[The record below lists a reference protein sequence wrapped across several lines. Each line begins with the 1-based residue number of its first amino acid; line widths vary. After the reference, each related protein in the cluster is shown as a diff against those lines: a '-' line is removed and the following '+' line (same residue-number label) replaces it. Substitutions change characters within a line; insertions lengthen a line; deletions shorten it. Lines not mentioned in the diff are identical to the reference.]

1 MFLLKDVMAFLR
13 ADQYRIAWFM
23 FSKSHGRTPLIWAAN
38 RGQLSAGEIL
48 LAKGAEINAQV
59 CLKGE
64 FVYMLD
70 LESRS
75 CIFRQNQVTEYQ

>member
-1 MFLLKDVMAFLR
+1 MAFLR
-13 ADQYRIAWFM
+13 ADQYWIAWFM
-23 FSKSHGRTPLIWAAN
+23 FSESHGRTPLIWAAD
-38 RGQLSAGEIL
+38 RGQLSAVEIL

-59 CLKGE
+59 CLKRE

-75 CIFRQNQVTEYQ
+75 YIFRQN